1 MSAGIR
7 HFGKPLFVVQMETKE
22 VWGLDRTGKRLE
34 EETGD
39 ILCGGIVMVSDGN
52 TVVFQAF

>member
-7 HFGKPLFVVQMETKE
+7 HFWKPLFVVQMETKE

-34 EETGD
+34 EETGFCLASVLKIWVREH
-39 ILCGGIVMVSDGN
+39 ILS
-52 TVVFQAF
+52 